1 METKQIIIVG
11 GKIKAEK
18 TQTPN
23 PKACQR
29 GDMAN
34 GEKSETGQP
43 SKLMEGL
50 WKLQELHVLGNP
62 HSLQAGKGVGSIM
75 VSVTFFFLFCGLF
88 SSGIVTDIPPNC
100 PYLIFQWHSRHLE
113 RGLETRVP
121 LWILPMFEG
130 KM

>member
-34 GEKSETGQP
+34 GEKSEAGQP

-50 WKLQELHVLGNP
+50 WKLQKLHVLGNP
-62 HSLQAGKGVGSIM
+62 HSLQAGKGVGDIM
-75 VSVTFFFLFCGLF
+75 VSVTFFFFFVVYLALGL
-88 SSGIVTDIPPNC
+88 
-100 PYLIFQWHSRHLE
+100 
-113 RGLETRVP
+113 
-121 LWILPMFEG
+121 
-130 KM
+130 